1 MLSAV
6 ELIGSCSP
14 LGAIAV
20 TLVALGV
27 AGCSADVTRF
37 DNDPFLRVAQGDQPK
52 GGVSPTSLAGP
63 ASGSGA
69 ILIPRPKADLGTGGR
84 SAEVVS
90 PRHSAVRVAT
100 PGPQPVGLSRRDDKP
115 SAGVANGSSNAVP
128 NRANL
133 RRGNLTVTTRGPPAR
148 PALKAAAKMLPA
160 DTRTADATPTFQWPV
175 HGKIL
180 ARFGPQPNG
189 EKNYGV
195 TIAVPEDTPIK
206 AAEDGVVIYAG
217 SGLKGFGNLVLVRHA
232 NHYVTAYA
240 HAKELRVKRG
250 DQIKRGDVIAAS
262 GQTGNVNTPQLY
274 FEVRKSSAPVDPLR
288 LLHGSSEPEVAK
300 RAASAMRP

>member
-1 MLSAV
+1 
-6 ELIGSCSP
+6 
-14 LGAIAV
+14 
-20 TLVALGV
+20 
-27 AGCSADVTRF
+27 
-37 DNDPFLRVAQGDQPK
+37 
-52 GGVSPTSLAGP
+52 
-63 ASGSGA
+63 
-69 ILIPRPKADLGTGGR
+69 
-84 SAEVVS
+84 VVS
-90 PRHSAVRVAT
+90 PGRSAVRVAT
-100 PGPQPVGLSRRDDKP
+100 PGHQPIGLSRRDDKP
-115 SAGVANGSSNAVP
+115 SAAVANRNSNAVP

-133 RRGNLTVTTRGPPAR
+133 RRGNLTVTTRGPPAQ
-148 PALKAAAKMLPA
+148 PAPKAAAKTPSA

-195 TIAVPEDTPIK
+195 TIAVPQDTPIK
-206 AAEDGVVIYAG
+206 SAEDGVVIYAG

-240 HAKELRVKRG
+240 HAKELRVRRG

-262 GQTGNVNTPQLY
+262 GQTGNVSTPQLY

-288 LLHGSSEPEVAK
+288 LLHGQTKEVQPLG
-300 RAASAMRP
+300 SANKIKDLRVLRERGSKIGPISPSGANGDNPAQDRPGFAGDRRDVRKNSWTTGEAIRGDVQT

>member
-14 LGAIAV
+14 LSAIAV
-20 TLVALGV
+20 ALVALSV

-37 DNDPFLRVAQGDQPK
+37 DNDPFFRAAQSDQPK
-52 GGVSPTSLAGP
+52 GGLSPASLAGP
-63 ASGSGA
+63 SSGSGA
-69 ILIPRPKADLGTGGR
+69 ILIPRPKADLGHGGR

-90 PRHSAVRVAT
+90 
-100 PGPQPVGLSRRDDKP
+100 RRDDKP
-115 SAGVANGSSNAVP
+115 SASVAKRNSNAIP
-128 NRANL
+128 KRANL
-133 RRGNLTVTTRGPPAR
+133 RRENLTATTRGPPAQ
-148 PALKAAAKMLPA
+148 PAPKAAAKMPSA
-160 DTRTADATPTFQWPV
+160 DTRTTDATPTFQWPV

-206 AAEDGVVIYAG
+206 SAEDGVVIYAG

-240 HAKELRVKRG
+240 HAKELRVRRG

-262 GQTGNVNTPQLY
+262 GQTGNVSTPQLY
-274 FEVRKSSAPVDPLR
+274 FEVRKSSTPVDPLR
-288 LLHGSSEPEVAK
+288 LLHGSSEPDAAK
-300 RAASAMRP
+300 RAASVMRP